1 MQLTIMAVLIIF
13 PVILQTVINV
23 IMLSIGGQG
32 TAETRAF
39 HAADG
44 EDLMILTHTIF
55 DWSTHVTDGQNCN
68 R

>member
-55 DWSTHVTDGQNCN
+55 D
-68 R
+68 